1 MTNYSK
7 SMMEAL
13 VEVRGLQE
21 NNMDLVR
28 KAASKGGMQTL
39 KMKDGNLKMDKV
51 TASAIIQ
58 VFDKLNSANQKKME
72 QMINDGKK
80 SGIIKVSD
88 FAMSK
93 VTGFKS
99 EEVEEDYV
107 ITVKGKEVSRHE
119 KEDDARKEWHKLTK
133 KHGTIDV
140 KVTKEEV
147 ELDEGKEKAARQ
159 LVDPNKEVMV
169 VKKNKV
175 VVIDKKD
182 QDKYLKQGWSL
193 AEETELDEAPKY
205 ELYHKD
211 FSTAMQY
218 AYKMAKK
225 LHGITVDPK
234 EIDDKVASGPRK
246 PSEGKTNSYR
256 LEGDK
261 GAIQVQVYNKGGSK
275 PYELNFYKEDVD
287 LDEKMKMITVTDGK
301 ETKRI
306 QDTPDMRK
314 IWIKKKGW
322 TIVKEEVE
330 LDEGS
335 TQVLA
340 HGGKGQYKVVS
351 GPAKDGSRETVVK
364 FKGKVVSKG
373 DYDSGADGWFMN
385 IKGKKGQEFFDDAQ
399 KMADYF
405 AKNKITEEIDLD
417 EASRA
422 PLKIDPKAYNEW
434 LKKEIKKAEAAGK
447 KELAAVMKT
456 KFAKEEVGSSK
467 TFKEY
472 WEIGTDEYRDHCEK
486 VTPGE
491 DIKEKDVDPAD
502 VDDDATDDDRA
513 AASKNIIHQ
522 LRKSIDQKGKF
533 AVTFDDNKKVKVD
546 AKIAQAVND
555 KFMAIK
561 KPTDKE
567 KFQSKIA
574 NSYKDM
580 LKVLKNDYNHE
591 ETILDRIDR
600 KLREKKELL
609 ETSNRWELGGKKFSL
624 IDDNGTFI
632 LVPQGRPGKEQK
644 LKAKTP
650 QDATQELVKK
660 GYKES

>member
-1 MTNYSK
+1 MTNYRK

-364 FKGKVVSKG
+364 FKGKVVSRG

-600 KLREKKELL
+600 KLREKK
-609 ETSNRWELGGKKFSL
+609 
-624 IDDNGTFI
+624 NG
-632 LVPQGRPGKEQK
+632 
-644 LKAKTP
+644 
-650 QDATQELVKK
+650 
-660 GYKES
+660 

>member
-159 LVDPNKEVMV
+159 LVDPNKEVMI

>member
-491 DIKEKDVDPAD
+491 GLKEKDVDPAD

-600 KLREKKELL
+600 KLREKK
-609 ETSNRWELGGKKFSL
+609 
-624 IDDNGTFI
+624 NG
-632 LVPQGRPGKEQK
+632 
-644 LKAKTP
+644 
-650 QDATQELVKK
+650 
-660 GYKES
+660 

>member
-417 EASRA
+417 E
-422 PLKIDPKAYNEW
+422 
-434 LKKEIKKAEAAGK
+434 
-447 KELAAVMKT
+447 
-456 KFAKEEVGSSK
+456 
-467 TFKEY
+467 Y

-491 DIKEKDVDPAD
+491 GLKEKDVDPAD

-600 KLREKKELL
+600 KLRERK
-609 ETSNRWELGGKKFSL
+609 
-624 IDDNGTFI
+624 NG
-632 LVPQGRPGKEQK
+632 
-644 LKAKTP
+644 
-650 QDATQELVKK
+650 
-660 GYKES
+660 